1 MEKQESGRTDGL
13 VGLLTTAVATT
24 VAAVS
29 TMWNA
34 MTKDGTLAAAGR
46 QGADELAV
54 ALRAFPESIQAD
66 EPGTILN
73 PTQGEIAA
81 DRSPLRDMHT
91 RSSYGTLGPISE
103 LESVSI
109 NRTAARLLERPEAG
123 AAQPRG
129 GLENGLANRWK
140 GHRITEKAHAVR
152 GQENKWEIPGYAV
165 HEPSQHCRSRA

>member
-13 VGLLTTAVATT
+13 VGLLTTAVAST

-81 DRSPLRDMHT
+81 DRSSLREMHN
-91 RSSYGTLGPISE
+91 RASYGTQSHLPSPSE
-103 LESVSI
+103 IARDKQPYVPEL
-109 NRTAARLLERPEAG
+109 NRS
-123 AAQPRG
+123 
-129 GLENGLANRWK
+129 
-140 GHRITEKAHAVR
+140 
-152 GQENKWEIPGYAV
+152 
-165 HEPSQHCRSRA
+165 HEHEMGRE

>member
-13 VGLLTTAVATT
+13 VGLLTTAVAST
-24 VAAVS
+24 VAASVS

-81 DRSPLRDMHT
+81 DRSSLREMH
-91 RSSYGTLGPISE
+91 
-103 LESVSI
+103 
-109 NRTAARLLERPEAG
+109 NRA
-123 AAQPRG
+123 
-129 GLENGLANRWK
+129 
-140 GHRITEKAHAVR
+140 
-152 GQENKWEIPGYAV
+152 
-165 HEPSQHCRSRA
+165 S